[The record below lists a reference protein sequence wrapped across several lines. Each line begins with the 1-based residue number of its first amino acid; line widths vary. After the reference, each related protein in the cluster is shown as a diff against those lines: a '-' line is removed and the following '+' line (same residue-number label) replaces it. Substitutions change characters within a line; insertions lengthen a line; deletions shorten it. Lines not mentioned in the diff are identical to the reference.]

1 MSELSRFLQGCIDA
15 NQLPVNLNT
24 HRAAII
30 MRAYITGL
38 MENWLFMPESFDIK
52 QEAPVLIDAYLEM
65 LGQSFSLRN
74 EMNSRV
80 SD

>member
-1 MSELSRFLQGCIDA
+1 MQGCIDA
-15 NQLPVNLNT
+15 NQLPVNLDT
-24 HRAAII
+24 RRAAII

-52 QEAPVLIDAYLEM
+52 QEAPVLIDAYLDM
-65 LGQSFSLRN
+65 LAHSLSLQK
-74 EMNSRV
+74 EMNSKV

>member
-1 MSELSRFLQGCIDA
+1 
-15 NQLPVNLNT
+15 
-24 HRAAII
+24 
-30 MRAYITGL
+30 
-38 MENWLFMPESFDIK
+38 MPESFDIK